1 MTGQNDEQ
9 NNPGAKPRC
18 DPRRRFLTLGLGAA
32 PVVLTLTSRPAL
44 ARSCA
49 TLSATASMA
58 ADPLTSA
65 GHGLDVC
72 LGQSPRRWDGSSSL
86 RTLFGNENGPQF
98 QSIFGFLWD
107 GAWKPGVRFREV
119 LRMNA
124 DQDPHQFGANLV
136 AAYCNAVEYAGRY
149 PLTTTQVVQI
159 GAAIKI
165 GGYYDVPDTGQQWD
179 VEEVM
184 EFFQQTY
191 TLD

>member
-1 MTGQNDEQ
+1 MTGHSDDHGD
-9 NNPGAKPRC
+9 PGAEPRRE
-18 DPRRRFLTLGLGAA
+18 PRRRFLRLGLGAA

-72 LGQSPRRWDGSSSL
+72 LGRSPRRWDRSNRL
-86 RTLFGNENGPQF
+86 RTLFGHEDGPLF
-98 QSIFGFLWD
+98 QSIFGFVWD
-107 GAWKPGVRFREV
+107 GAWKPEVRFRDV
-119 LRMNA
+119 LGMNA

-136 AAYCNAVEYAGRY
+136 AAYCNAVEYADRY
-149 PLTTTQVVQI
+149 PLTTAQVVQI
-159 GAAIKI
+159 GTAIKSS
-165 GGYYDVPDTGQQWD
+165 GRYDVPDTGQQWD
-179 VEEVM
+179 VEEVKA
-184 EFFQQTY
+184 FFQQTY